1 MAYSSTKLSGLLR
14 AHHANGY
21 VANAGALIVVVVA
34 LAAGGSAVNAQHP
47 AAPRLA
53 AFPPA
58 ATQPPAP
65 QPQVFNPSSLPLA
78 DPVFP
83 NAVVPVGFISPGLP
97 AVSASPAAHRGRG
110 DLMPALANNAARL
123 QIPAQ
128 LPEQPIPLPPP
139 TQINPNNP
147 PAAPGQMPPAPPVVG
162 EPVPVREVP
171 TATLDE
177 LERMAMSISPNIR
190 EAAARITAARGRA
203 VQVGLYP
210 NPTVNTASP
219 QMNGSESQYNGFLTQ
234 EFVTMGKLRLNR
246 AAAMREVQQAE
257 LHFTRVRFDL
267 LTAVRSG
274 FYSTLVGQQRVQ
286 VLTELVEIANTSLVT
301 AERLKRGGEASD
313 LDVLFF
319 RIERDRASMG
329 LVNAQALLAA
339 ARRQLSAAM
348 GIPEMEVPRV
358 AAQVDAPLPDFQY
371 LALRQGV
378 VTVNALAQ
386 IAQVEVAKNRILL
399 QRAVVEPYPNILA
412 MGGYQY
418 QVNFPPLSQGIFQF
432 TMSVPLF
439 NRNQGNIRAARAE
452 IGAAS
457 AQVARVQ
464 NELSGQVALT
474 LGNFLV
480 AQQQVTYYERDIL
493 PRAAEIL
500 RISKQAYAL
509 GHFDFLRLLQSQRTL
524 LESRVAYVNAQENR
538 WMSAAELAGL
548 LQIEQFP

>member
-1 MAYSSTKLSGLLR
+1 MAQS
-14 AHHANGY
+14 
-21 VANAGALIVVVVA
+21 
-34 LAAGGSAVNAQHP
+34 P
-47 AAPRLA
+47 AAPGV
-53 AFPPA
+53 FPPV
-58 ATQPPAP
+58 TSQLPVPP
-65 QPQVFNPSSLPLA
+65 PQVVNPSSLPLA
-78 DPVFP
+78 DPVVP
-83 NAVVPVGFISPGLP
+83 AQVAPVGFISAGLP
-97 AVSASPAAHRGRG
+97 SVGAAPAARSGRG
-110 DLMPALANNAARL
+110 DLMPALANNAARY

-128 LPEQPIPLPPP
+128 VPDVPVPLPPP
-139 TQINPNNP
+139 TQVNPNAP
-147 PAAPGQMPPAPPVVG
+147 PAAPGQTPPAPPVVG

-203 VQVGLYP
+203 LQVGLYP

-219 QMNGSESQYNGFLTQ
+219 QMNGSQSQYNGFLTQ

-257 LHFTRVRFDL
+257 LRFTRVRFDL

-286 VLTELVEIANTSLVT
+286 VLTELVDIANTSLVT

-358 AAQVDAPLPDFQY
+358 TAQVDAPLPDFQY
-371 LALRQGV
+371 VALRQGV

-386 IAQVEVAKNRILL
+386 IAQVEVAKNRVLL

-418 QVNFPPLSQGIFQF
+418 QVNFPPLSQGLFQF

-464 NELSGQVALT
+464 NELSGQVALA

>member
-1 MAYSSTKLSGLLR
+1 MAPK
-14 AHHANGY
+14 
-21 VANAGALIVVVVA
+21 V
-34 LAAGGSAVNAQHP
+34 
-47 AAPRLA
+47 
-53 AFPPA
+53 
-58 ATQPPAP
+58 
-65 QPQVFNPSSLPLA
+65 
-78 DPVFP
+78 
-83 NAVVPVGFISPGLP
+83 
-97 AVSASPAAHRGRG
+97 VSASALPIPAPITHPMVAPVAFIAPERPIIGTSPAVRSGRG
-110 DLMPALANNAARL
+110 DLMSALTSNSARL
-123 QIPAQ
+123 QMPVQ
-128 LPEQPIPLPPP
+128 QPDGPIPLPPP
-139 TQINPNNP
+139 SPLNSNGS
-147 PAAPGQMPPAPPVVG
+147 AAVGPAPPAVG

-177 LERMAMSISPNIR
+177 LVRMSMSISPNIR

-210 NPTVNTASP
+210 NPTVNGASP
-219 QMNGSESQYNGFLTQ
+219 QWNGSQSQYNSFLAQ

-257 LHFTRVRFDL
+257 LHFTRVRYDL

-274 FYSTLVGQQRVQ
+274 FYATLVGQQRVQ
-286 VLTELVEIANTSLVT
+286 VLTELVDIANTSLFT

-339 ARRQLSAAM
+339 ARRQLAASM

-358 AAQVDAPLPDFQY
+358 AAQVDAALPDFQY
-371 LALRQGV
+371 VALRQGV
-378 VTVNALAQ
+378 VSVNALAQ
-386 IAQVEVAKNRILL
+386 IAQVEVAKNRVLL
-399 QRAVVEPYPNILA
+399 QRAVVEPWPNILA

-418 QVNFPPLSQGIFQF
+418 QVNFPPLSQGMFQV
-432 TMSVPLF
+432 TMSVPLW
-439 NRNQGNIRAARAE
+439 NRNQGNIRAARAD

-464 NELSGQVALT
+464 NELSGRVALA

-493 PRAAEIL
+493 PRASEIL
-500 RISKQAYAL
+500 QISKQAYAN

-524 LESRVAYVNAQENR
+524 LESRVSYVNAQENR
-538 WMSAAELAGL
+538 WLSAAELAGL

>member
-1 MAYSSTKLSGLLR
+1 MAYSSTKSSGLLR
-14 AHHANGY
+14 AHHASGC
-21 VANAGALIVVVVA
+21 VANAGAFVVVVA
-34 LAAGGSAVNAQHP
+34 LAASGSAVVAQNP
-47 AAPRLA
+47 TGPVPA
-53 AFPPA
+53 AFPPV

-65 QPQVFNPSSLPLA
+65 QPQVINPSSLPLA
-78 DPVFP
+78 DPVIP
-83 NAVVPVGFISPGLP
+83 ATVAPVGFISPGLP
-97 AVSASPAAHRGRG
+97 TVGGSPAARGGRG

-139 TQINPNNP
+139 TPENLNAP
-147 PAAPGQMPPAPPVVG
+147 PAAPGPGRPAPPAVG
-162 EPVPVREVP
+162 EPVPFREVP
-171 TATLDE
+171 TAKLDE
-177 LERMAMSISPNIR
+177 LERMSMSISPNIR

-286 VLTELVEIANTSLVT
+286 VLTELVDIANTSLVT

-319 RIERDRASMG
+319 RIERDRAAMG

-371 LALRQGV
+371 VALRQGV

-399 QRAVVEPYPNILA
+399 QRAVVEPWPNILA

-418 QVNFPPLSQGIFQF
+418 QVNFPPLSQGLFQF

-439 NRNQGNIRAARAE
+439 NRNQGNIRAVRAE
-452 IGAAS
+452 ISAAS

>member
-14 AHHANGY
+14 AHHASGY
-21 VANAGALIVVVVA
+21 VAGARAFVVVVA
-34 LAAGGSAVNAQHP
+34 LAASGSAVFAQNP
-47 AAPRLA
+47 TAPMPA

-58 ATQPPAP
+58 AAQPPAT
-65 QPQVFNPSSLPLA
+65 QPQVVNPSSLPLA

-83 NAVVPVGFISPGLP
+83 AAVAPVGFISSGLP
-97 AVSASPAAHRGRG
+97 SVSGSPAARNGRG
-110 DLMPALANNAARL
+110 DLMPALARNAARL
-123 QIPAQ
+123 QIPGQ

-139 TQINPNNP
+139 TQVNPNNP
-147 PAAPGQMPPAPPVVG
+147 PAAPGPMPPAPPVVG

-246 AAAMREVQQAE
+246 AAAMREVQQSE

-371 LALRQGV
+371 VALRQGV

-399 QRAVVEPYPNILA
+399 QRAVVEPYPNIFA

>member
-1 MAYSSTKLSGLLR
+1 MAHSYSKLSWLLR
-14 AHHANGY
+14 THHANGCIAGAAPFVVAVALVASGS
-21 VANAGALIVVVVA
+21 VANAQSPSV
-34 LAAGGSAVNAQHP
+34 P
-47 AAPRLA
+47 A

-58 ATQPPAP
+58 ATQPATTP
-65 QPQVFNPSSLPLA
+65 PQVVNPSSLPLA
-78 DPVFP
+78 DPVYP
-83 NAVVPVGFISPGLP
+83 AAVAPAGFISPGLP
-97 AVSASPAAHRGRG
+97 TVGGAPAARNGRG

-139 TQINPNNP
+139 TQINPNDP

-177 LERMAMSISPNIR
+177 LERMSMSISPNIR

-286 VLTELVEIANTSLVT
+286 VLTELVDIANTSLVT

-371 LALRQGV
+371 VALRQGV

-399 QRAVVEPYPNILA
+399 QRAVVEPWPNVLA

-464 NELSGQVALT
+464 NELSGQVALA